1 MTDNQIVL
9 ITGANK
15 GIGFATAREL
25 AQAGHTVLLGA
36 RDPERGTAAAAALAG
51 QGLDVRF
58 VRLDVADPATIAAA
72 ADLIDTEY
80 GRLDILDQQR
90 RHLPRPAAQPG
101 ELPVA
106 ALRETYETNV
116 FGVVAVTNA
125 MLPLLS
131 RSPAGY
137 IGNVSSGLGTVA
149 FLTDPDSPLWRY
161 ANLLGYN
168 SSKAA
173 LNAITLIYA
182 ASGRRGSGST
192 PCRPGSATDL
202 NNHTGHLSADEGGAH
217 IARQVTLPATARPAC
232 SSRRTAAPT
241 PGEPSAPADKGHGR
255 GGDGQELYV
264 RVQRQCRHV
273 EHGVGDVLRVEGGL
287 GRHAAVGLEHAV
299 AHGLGHVGG
308 RVADVDLAAG
318 DAALRPS
325 SETDLVRPV
334 IACLVAV

>member
-1 MTDNQIVL
+1 MTDNKIVL

-51 QGLDVRF
+51 QGLDARF
-58 VRLDVADPATIAAA
+58 VHLDVTDPATIAAA

-80 GRLDILDQQR
+80 RRLDILINNAGISRD
-90 RHLPRPAAQPG
+90 RPHTPA

-131 RSPAGY
+131 RSPAGH

-182 ASGRRGSGST
+182 NALRDGGIKVNALS
-192 PCRPGSATDL
+192 PGFCATDL

-217 IARQVTLPATARPAC
+217 IAHQVTLP
-232 SSRRTAAPT
+232 
-241 PGEPSAPADKGHGR
+241 
-255 GGDGQELYV
+255 GDGPT
-264 RVQRQCRHV
+264 
-273 EHGVGDVLRVEGGL
+273 GVFLKENGGTY
-287 GRHAAVGLEHAV
+287 
-299 AHGLGHVGG
+299 
-308 RVADVDLAAG
+308 
-318 DAALRPS
+318 PW
-325 SETDLVRPV
+325 
-334 IACLVAV
+334 

>member
-1 MTDNQIVL
+1 MTDNKIVL

-36 RDPERGTAAAAALAG
+36 RDPERGTAAAAGLAG
-51 QGLDVRF
+51 QGLDARF
-58 VRLDVADPATIAAA
+58 VHLDVTDPATIAAA

-80 GRLDILDQQR
+80 RRLDILINNAGISRD
-90 RHLPRPAAQPG
+90 RPHTPA

-137 IGNVSSGLGTVA
+137 IGNVSIGLGTVA

-182 ASGRRGSGST
+182 ASLRDTGIRVNALS
-192 PCRPGSATDL
+192 PGFCATDL

-217 IARQVTLPATARPAC
+217 IARQVTLP
-232 SSRRTAAPT
+232 
-241 PGEPSAPADKGHGR
+241 
-255 GGDGQELYV
+255 GDGPT
-264 RVQRQCRHV
+264 
-273 EHGVGDVLRVEGGL
+273 GVFLNENGGTY
-287 GRHAAVGLEHAV
+287 
-299 AHGLGHVGG
+299 
-308 RVADVDLAAG
+308 
-318 DAALRPS
+318 PW
-325 SETDLVRPV
+325 
-334 IACLVAV
+334 